1 MAPSS
6 DQRTTYGGDRTI
18 VIPPEGG
25 TATTTVID
33 ARGVRR
39 ALGSDAVQCN
49 VSEGFTL
56 RFGVPSLRGCGG
68 LLPGA
73 RGAVPV
79 PLPALTNS
87 ASKRAGLFR
96 SRCGRWR
103 FPCPLGTWWT
113 IAHHEPYWEVQFSRQ
128 TPMEAVAAVTQA
140 LPQLLGDHRHAERIP
155 ITSRPQASSRSREGA
170 LCALPAVVG
179 DVASVVQAHVAPG
192 RIVRVED
199 EHRPAHR

>member
-1 MAPSS
+1 MRASPC
-6 DQRTTYGGDRTI
+6 
-18 VIPPEGG
+18 
-25 TATTTVID
+25 
-33 ARGVRR
+33 
-39 ALGSDAVQCN
+39 ALGCRRFAAVAVCC
-49 VSEGFTL
+49 L
-56 RFGVPSLRGCGG
+56 
-68 LLPGA
+68 GA